1 MEPDPVNTGGGTW
14 IMTPS
19 KVDTTLD
26 HKSVGLH
33 VENMQLGWDGRIL
46 IDGLSFEA
54 PPLAWTCL
62 LGESGVGKSTLLR
75 TIADLVPIHPGAIVA
90 GSDGKGLRGRI
101 AYMAQQDLLLPWLTA
116 TENVAL
122 GARLRG
128 EISDLAKVVGLLERT
143 GIAGRADARVNEMSG
158 GERQRVA
165 LARTLME
172 ERPVVL
178 MDEPFSALDAITRTQ
193 LQNLA
198 FELLETRTVLMVTH
212 DPFEA
217 LRLGQH
223 IHIIRAGQNA
233 DHLPITP
240 PGTPLRDPTD
250 PSLRDTYH
258 TIMYALSH
266 RTGAAA

>member
-1 MEPDPVNTGGGTW
+1 
-14 IMTPS
+14 MTP
-19 KVDTTLD
+19 VEPQTMPHDLP
-26 HKSVGLH
+26 VGLR
-33 VENMQLGWDGRIL
+33 VENMQLGWNGRSL
-46 IDGLSFEA
+46 VEGLTFEA
-54 PPLAWTCL
+54 LPQAWTCL

-75 TIADLVPIHPGAIVA
+75 TIADLIAPHPTTQIT
-90 GSDGKGLRGRI
+90 GSDGKDLAGRI
-101 AYMAQQDLLLPWLTA
+101 AYMAQQDLLLPWLSA

-128 EISDLAKVVGLLERT
+128 EQPDFTTARRLLERT
-143 GIAGRADARVNEMSG
+143 GIVERADARPGEMSG

-193 LQNLA
+193 LQDLA
-198 FELLETRTVLMVTH
+198 FELLQSRTVLMVTH

-217 LRLGQH
+217 LRLGQS
-223 IHIIRAGQNA
+223 IHILRAGANG
-233 DHLPITP
+233 DHKPIIP

-250 PSLRDTYH
+250 PSLRQNYH
-258 TIMYALSH
+258 AIMFALSH
-266 RTGAAA
+266 RTGAAE